1 MGLLDIVGGV
11 LGGQPGQ
18 GQGGGGLGD
27 LAAMLGQGG
36 AQGGTQGGQAAL
48 LQMVLGMLVNSGQ
61 GGGQGGAGLGALL
74 QQFQAAGLGEQV
86 NSWVGTGQNLSIS
99 PEQLQGAF
107 GADQMSQMAE
117 KMGLSTGDLGA
128 QLSQMLPQVVDQLTP
143 NGQMPSGDLGNL
155 GDLLGGLLR
164 R

>member
-18 GQGGGGLGD
+18 GQGGGLGD

-36 AQGGTQGGQAAL
+36 AGAQGGGQGGQAAL
-48 LQMVLGMLVNSGQ
+48 LQLVLGMLANNGQ
-61 GGGQGGAGLGALL
+61 GGGLGGLMER
-74 QQFQAAGLGEQV
+74 FQSAGLGEQM
-86 NSWVGTGQNLSIS
+86 NSWVGTGQNLPVS
-99 PEQLQGAF
+99 PEQLGSVF
-107 GADQMSQMAE
+107 GQDQMAQMAE

-128 QLSQMLPQVVDQLTP
+128 QLSQLLPQAVDQLTP
-143 NGQMPSGDLGNL
+143 GGQAPAGGLGDL
-155 GDLLGGLLR
+155 GDLLGQLMR

>member
-1 MGLLDIVGGV
+1 MGLLDIVGGM
-11 LGGQPGQ
+11 LGGQ
-18 GQGGGGLGD
+18 
-27 LAAMLGQGG
+27 
-36 AQGGTQGGQAAL
+36 
-48 LQMVLGMLVNSGQ
+48 
-61 GGGQGGAGLGALL
+61 GGQGGAGAGGGQAELLNMVIGMLAGAGQGGQGGGAAGGLGALL

-86 NSWVGTGQNLSIS
+86 NSWVGTGQNLPVSS
-99 PEQLQGAF
+99 AQLQSAF
-107 GADQMSQMAE
+107 GGEQMSQMAE